1 MQLWLWNY
9 VSIYKN
15 TFMIG
20 DWNQLLSATDKF
32 GGLNVERK
40 LSSQFWKVINA
51 CQLRDLGFS
60 GSKYTWVNK
69 RSGTGLI
76 LEWLDRA
83 FSNDLGFQK
92 FHNLNVKHLAW
103 TSSDHHPLL
112 LSGNN
117 ERRRRATESPFRMQI
132 AWYPHPDFANLVQT
146 HWEETGG
153 NFM

>member
-1 MQLWLWNY
+1 
-9 VSIYKN
+9 
-15 TFMIG
+15 MIG

-76 LEWLDRA
+76 LE
-83 FSNDLGFQK
+83 
-92 FHNLNVKHLAW
+92 
-103 TSSDHHPLL
+103 
-112 LSGNN
+112 
-117 ERRRRATESPFRMQI
+117 
-132 AWYPHPDFANLVQT
+132 
-146 HWEETGG
+146 
-153 NFM
+153 